1 MIRHN
6 LLLTLLLLF
15 LLNGCESTNHNVT
28 KPADPSFIQYS
39 VKSYKQTIQILDR
52 LGYTQEKFKK
62 GMKKIPKILITHIS
76 MRWGRDAKKIPVSTK
91 KSIFLRLM
99 ASEALIANEE
109 VTKER
114 NKLISIVNKIG
125 HSPITRKESEWLRN
139 IAKKYKVI
147 KSASDILSREKI
159 KQLVQRVDTVP
170 PSLMVA
176 QGAIESGWGTS
187 RFAVEGNALFGQW
200 SFSDKALKP
209 KNQRKHLGNYG
220 LATFDTP
227 LDSIR
232 SYILNLNTHPAY
244 KEFRK
249 RRIMLRKANLPLTGL
264 SLTDTLKSYS
274 ERGEEYVNNLNH
286 IIKSNHLEWLDY
298 AQLSNEKPVIIHPEE

>member
-1 MIRHN
+1 M
-6 LLLTLLLLF
+6 
-15 LLNGCESTNHNVT
+15 
-28 KPADPSFIQYS
+28 
-39 VKSYKQTIQILDR
+39 QILDR

-62 GMKKIPKILITHIS
+62 GMQKIPKILITHIS
-76 MRWGRDAKKIPVSTK
+76 IRWGRDAKKIPVSTK

-109 VTKER
+109 VEKDKI
-114 NKLISIVNKIG
+114 KLLSIVNKIG
-125 HSPITRKESEWLRN
+125 YSTITRKEAEWLRDL
-139 IAKKYKVI
+139 AKKYKVL
-147 KSASDILSREKI
+147 KSDSDILS
-159 KQLVQRVDTVP
+159 KQQIDELTQRVDTVP
-170 PSLMVA
+170 PSLIVA

-187 RFAVEGNALFGQW
+187 RFAIEGNALFGQW

-209 KNQRKHLGNYG
+209 KKQRKHLGNYG

-249 RRIMLRKANLPLTGL
+249 RRMMIRKANLPLTGIA
-264 SLTDTLKSYS
+264 LTDTLKSYS
-274 ERGEEYVNNLNH
+274 ERGDEYVNDLNRL
-286 IIKSNHLEWLDY
+286 IKSNHLEWLDY
-298 AQLSNEKPVIIHPEE
+298 AQLSSKKLVIIHPED